1 MNKRHVRLLV
11 SGLSSGIL
19 AWLLLRR
26 RTPGF
31 QALPEL
37 MEERIALPVGG
48 MRVGPGSPQE
58 GGEGTQGRM
67 LRKVGQNRRISV
79 DGKLYGPLSPE
90 LVGQQ
95 VEIEERDSQLVVWS
109 GAVEVGSFERQT

>member
-1 MNKRHVRLLV
+1 MNKRHARLLV
-11 SGLSSGIL
+11 SGLSSGLL

-26 RTPGF
+26 RTATS

-37 MEERIALPVGG
+37 VDEPIALPVGG
-48 MRVGPGSPQE
+48 MRVEPGSPQA

-67 LRKVGQNRRISV
+67 IRKVGQNRRISV

-95 VEIEERDSQLVVWS
+95 VEVEERDSQIVVWS
-109 GAVEVGSFERQT
+109 GPVEVGSFERQA